1 MWSEAGQ
8 GPIIDPSFLVIG
20 AAGAEQFQQ
29 TQKKGIF
36 Q

>member
-8 GPIIDPSFLVIG
+8 GPIFSRHR

-29 TQKKGIF
+29 KQKKGIF